1 MKIACL
7 LPLPLLLVPFTQAA
21 DYLVRFKE
29 GPPPVTAAATADKP
43 LHGIS
48 RIESLYGK
56 KGLQPPTFD
65 YTSTELS
72 LTVLS
77 LSRAKALAHKSQ
89 KEQQKHRLHHPN
101 VHSKARVEAM
111 NTFDEEVDENDDHD
125 DHDKKTTTS
134 SSSGDDSGSVKIKSK
149 GRWFT
154 FDDSDFHVWHGDFSE
169 EEAKLLAGD
178 AGVDLVEKDIVIRF
192 PELEKYAD
200 HAAMAGRV
208 KRLEDALD
216 EVDEQMR
223 MMTPMDKRDSRE
235 SKAEEE
241 EKEEEKKK
249 KKSSHSEEGHNDD
262 EVRIPNLK
270 KEANPNNRHREGEQQ
285 PNNGR
290 KGKGAMKKP
299 RPSTG
304 KVWPIDAKDTA
315 GPNNAYMIQQ
325 RAPSWGLPRVSQ
337 RNLPLKSDYN
347 YPTSAGEGIDVYVI
361 DTGINIHHID
371 FEGRARWG
379 ITTVPGAP
387 NTDDNGHGTFVAGV
401 IGSRTFGVAKKVR
414 LIAVKGLNKEG
425 TSTLSQILA
434 ALDWT
439 IKQGRQSPN
448 QKNVVNL
455 SLGAGYS
462 KVLNSAV
469 DALVQSGMFIVA
481 AAGNGDERNVG
492 QNACRYSPAST
503 PTAFTVGSTNINDQ
517 LSSFSNYGQCVNMY
531 APGERVRSTWIGPTN
546 REINTDSGTSFS
558 APNVAGIAA
567 LIMGAERGD
576 RSDGSWSPKN
586 IGNRILQLGTRNVVR
601 NFKGP
606 ANTNILAFNGAGVLG
621 VNNGNNGGN
630 NGGDNGGNN
639 GGDGGDNG
647 GGGGGGGGDGG
658 DGGDDG
664 GSIIPP
670 FSGDSS
676 SNPRYVNGAGSK
688 ANLGPTLNAIQAMT
702 TLSTAMATIVLAV
715 VFW

>member
-1 MKIACL
+1 A
-7 LPLPLLLVPFTQAA
+7 
-21 DYLVRFKE
+21 
-29 GPPPVTAAATADKP
+29 
-43 LHGIS
+43 
-48 RIESLYGK
+48 LYGK
-56 KGLQPPTFD
+56 KGLEPTFD
-65 YTSTELS
+65 YTSNELS

-89 KEQQKHRLHHPN
+89 KQQQQQQQQQHHQ
-101 VHSKARVEAM
+101 HIQSKARVEAK
-111 NTFDEEVDENDDHD
+111 NTFD
-125 DHDKKTTTS
+125 KKDS
-134 SSSGDDSGSVKIKSK
+134 DDDSTSPVAATDSKSVKIKSK

-178 AGVDLVEKDIVIRF
+178 AAVDLMEKDMVIRF

-200 HAAMAGRV
+200 HAAMADRV
-208 KRLEDALD
+208 QKLEDALD
-216 EVDEQMR
+216 VVDEQMMR
-223 MMTPMDKRDSRE
+223 MESIEKRDS
-235 SKAEEE
+235 
-241 EKEEEKKK
+241 KEHRK
-249 KKSSHSEEGHNDD
+249 NDD
-262 EVRIPNLK
+262 EVHIPNLK
-270 KEANPNNRHREGEQQ
+270 KEANPNNRHREGEP

-290 KGKGAMKKP
+290 KGKGSMKKP
-299 RPSTG
+299 RPSNG

-347 YPTSAGEGIDVYVI
+347 YPVSAGEGVDVYVI
-361 DTGINIHHID
+361 DTGINIQHID

-492 QNACRYSPAST
+492 QNACKYSPAST

-517 LSSFSNYGQCVNMY
+517 MSSFSNYGQCVNIY

-567 LIMGAERGD
+567 LVMGAE
-576 RSDGSWSPKN
+576 
-586 IGNRILQLGTRNVVR
+586 
-601 NFKGP
+601 
-606 ANTNILAFNGAGVLG
+606 
-621 VNNGNNGGN
+621 
-630 NGGDNGGNN
+630 
-639 GGDGGDNG
+639 
-647 GGGGGGGGDGG
+647 
-658 DGGDDG
+658 
-664 GSIIPP
+664 
-670 FSGDSS
+670 
-676 SNPRYVNGAGSK
+676 
-688 ANLGPTLNAIQAMT
+688 
-702 TLSTAMATIVLAV
+702 
-715 VFW
+715 

>member
-7 LPLPLLLVPFTQAA
+7 LPLPLLLVPFTHAA

-29 GPPPVTAAATADKP
+29 GSPPVAATAAEAANP
-43 LHGIS
+43 LHGVS

-56 KGLQPPTFD
+56 KGLQPTFD
-65 YTSTELS
+65 YSSNELS

-77 LSRAKALAHKSQ
+77 LSRAKALAHKAQ
-89 KEQQKHRLHHPN
+89 KQQQKHQHHPN
-101 VHSKARVEAM
+101 TQSKTRVEAM
-111 NTFDEEVDENDDHD
+111 NTFDEKDED
-125 DHDKKTTTS
+125 TTS
-134 SSSGDDSGSVKIKSK
+134 PSKDSGSVKIKSK

-178 AGVDLVEKDIVIRF
+178 AGVDLMEKDIVIRF
-192 PELEKYAD
+192 PELEKYSD
-200 HAAMAGRV
+200 HEAMAGHV

-216 EVDEQMR
+216 EVDEQM
-223 MMTPMDKRDSRE
+223 MASVEKRDKKEHRD
-235 SKAEEE
+235 
-241 EKEEEKKK
+241 EK
-249 KKSSHSEEGHNDD
+249 SGHGGGDDKD
-262 EVRIPNLK
+262 EVRIPGLK
-270 KEANPNNRHREGEQQ
+270 KEANPNNRHHEE

-290 KGKGAMKKP
+290 KGKGSMKKT
-299 RPSTG
+299 RPSNG

-347 YPTSAGEGIDVYVI
+347 YPTAAGGGVDVYVI
-361 DTGINIHHID
+361 DTGINIQHID
-371 FEGRARWG
+371 FEGRAHWG

-401 IGSRTFGVAKKVR
+401 IGSRTFGVAKKVK

-492 QNACRYSPAST
+492 QNACKYSPAST

-517 LSSFSNYGQCVNMY
+517 MSSFSNYGQCVNMY

-567 LIMGAERGD
+567 LVISSERGD
-576 RSDGSWSPKN
+576 RADGSWSPKSL
-586 IGNRILQLGTRNVVR
+586 GNRILQLGTRNVVR

-606 ANTNILAFNGAGVLG
+606 ANTNLLAFNGAGILG
-621 VNNGNNGGN
+621 LNNGDNGGN

-647 GGGGGGGGDGG
+647 GDGGDGG
-658 DGGDDG
+658 GGDDG

-670 FSGDSS
+670 FSGGSS
-676 SNPRYVNGAGSK
+676 SNPRYVSGAGSK
-688 ANLGPTLNAIQAMT
+688 ANLGPTLTAIQALT
-702 TLSTAMATIVLAV
+702 TLSTALVTIVLVV
-715 VFW
+715 VFL

>member
-29 GPPPVTAAATADKP
+29 GSPPVEAAATGAHP
-43 LHGIS
+43 LHGFS

-65 YTSTELS
+65 YTSNELS

-77 LSRAKALAHKSQ
+77 LSRAKALAHKAQ
-89 KEQQKHRLHHPN
+89 KQQQHQLHHHQTAN
-101 VHSKARVEAM
+101 SKARVEAM
-111 NTFDEEVDENDDHD
+111 NTFDETESEDDD
-125 DHDKKTTTS
+125 SATS
-134 SSSGDDSGSVKIKSK
+134 SADSGSVKIKSK

-154 FDDSDFHVWHGDFSE
+154 FDDTEFHVWHGDFSE

-178 AGVDLVEKDIVIRF
+178 PGVDLMEKDIVIRF
-192 PELEKYAD
+192 PELEKYHD
-200 HAAMAGRV
+200 HAVMAERV
-208 KRLEDALD
+208 QRLEEALD
-216 EVDEQMR
+216 EVDEQM
-223 MMTPMDKRDSRE
+223 MMAPMEKRDTQE
-235 SKAEEE
+235 H
-241 EKEEEKKK
+241 KKT
-249 KKSSHSEEGHNDD
+249 SHGGKDDKD

-270 KEANPNNRHREGEQQ
+270 KEANPNNRHRERES

-290 KGKGAMKKP
+290 KGKAPPKKI
-299 RPSTG
+299 RPSNG
-304 KVWPIDAKDTA
+304 KIWPINAKDTA

-337 RNLPLKSDYN
+337 RNLPLRSDYN
-347 YPTSAGEGIDVYVI
+347 YPNNAGDGVDVYVI
-361 DTGINIHHID
+361 DTGINIQHID

-401 IGSRTFGVAKKVR
+401 IGSRTFGVAKKVK

-448 QKNVVNL
+448 KKNVVNL

-481 AAGNGDERNVG
+481 AAGNGDDRNVG

-517 LSSFSNYGQCVNMY
+517 MSSFSNYGPCVNIY

-567 LIMGAERGD
+567 LVMGTERGD
-576 RSDGSWSPKN
+576 RADGSWSPKN
-586 IGNRILQLGTRNVVR
+586 IGNRILQLGTRN
-601 NFKGP
+601 
-606 ANTNILAFNGAGVLG
+606 
-621 VNNGNNGGN
+621 
-630 NGGDNGGNN
+630 
-639 GGDGGDNG
+639 
-647 GGGGGGGGDGG
+647 
-658 DGGDDG
+658 
-664 GSIIPP
+664 
-670 FSGDSS
+670 
-676 SNPRYVNGAGSK
+676 
-688 ANLGPTLNAIQAMT
+688 
-702 TLSTAMATIVLAV
+702 
-715 VFW
+715 

>member
-7 LPLPLLLVPFTQAA
+7 LPLPLLLVPFTHGA

-29 GPPPVTAAATADKP
+29 GPPLVAAAGVNNP
-43 LHGIS
+43 LHGVS
-48 RIESLYGK
+48 RIESLYDK
-56 KGLQPPTFD
+56 KGLEPTFD
-65 YTSTELS
+65 YTSKELS

-77 LSRAKALAHKSQ
+77 LSRAKALAHKAL
-89 KEQQKHRLHHPN
+89 KQQQHHQ
-101 VHSKARVEAM
+101 HIQSKARVEAM
-111 NTFDEEVDENDDHD
+111 NTFDEKD
-125 DHDKKTTTS
+125 
-134 SSSGDDSGSVKIKSK
+134 SGDDTATSPAPAAGDSGSMKIKSK

-178 AGVDLVEKDIVIRF
+178 AGVDLMEKDMVIRF

-200 HAAMAGRV
+200 HVAMADRV
-208 KRLEDALD
+208 QRLEDALD
-216 EVDEQMR
+216 VVDEQM
-223 MMTPMDKRDSRE
+223 MKASVEKRDS
-235 SKAEEE
+235 KA
-241 EKEEEKKK
+241 
-249 KKSSHSEEGHNDD
+249 HQGDD
-262 EVRIPNLK
+262 EVRIPDLK
-270 KEANPNNRHREGEQQ
+270 KEANPNNRHREGGEP

-290 KGKGAMKKP
+290 KGKGSTKKT
-299 RPSTG
+299 RHSNG
-304 KVWPIDAKDTA
+304 KVRPIDAKDTA

-347 YPTSAGEGIDVYVI
+347 YPVSAGEGVDVYVI
-361 DTGINIHHID
+361 DTGINIQHVD

-425 TSTLSQILA
+425 TSSLSQILA

-439 IKQGRQSPN
+439 IKQGRQSSN
-448 QKNVVNL
+448 RKNVVNL

-462 KVLNSAV
+462 RVLNSAV

-492 QNACRYSPAST
+492 QNACKYSPAST

-517 LSSFSNYGQCVNMY
+517 MSSFSNYGQCVNIY

-567 LIMGAERGD
+567 LVMGAERGD
-576 RSDGSWSPKN
+576 RADGSWSPKN
-586 IGNRILQLGTRNVVR
+586 LGNKILQLGTRNVVK

-606 ANTNILAFNGAGVLG
+606 ANTNLLAFNGAGVLG
-621 VNNGNNGGN
+621 LNNGDNGGN
-630 NGGDNGGNN
+630 NGGDN

-647 GGGGGGGGDGG
+647 GGGGDGG
-658 DGGDDG
+658 DGGNGGDG

-670 FSGDSS
+670 FSGGDS

-688 ANLGPTLNAIQAMT
+688 ANLGPTLNAIQALT
-702 TLSTAMATIVLAV
+702 TLFTALATIVLAIV
-715 VFW
+715 YL